1 MVAARKQQLA
11 ADRAELD
18 AREQELRLR
27 QEAVRDAE
35 REVTSLKRKLDALW
49 NQSTKCGL
57 CFVHLL
63 QMVPSALFTRRCSDQ
78 PPCGLALPTRF
89 DIAVR

>member
-35 REVTSLKRKLDALW
+35 REVTTLKRKLDALW
-49 NQSTKCGL
+49 DQSTKCGL
-57 CFVHLL
+57 CFVC
-63 QMVPSALFTRRCSDQ
+63 SANAVAAFAHPLCRCSISAS
-78 PPCGLALPTRF
+78 CHL
-89 DIAVR
+89 